1 MSHIRERLLIRAVA
15 TADAHDPPI
24 FRPPPKLKKGTTMTS
39 LRLRSQG
46 PRSLAQ
52 ARASAFSR
60 ATARTDRAAF
70 PRRPRLLTAL
80 LLLVCLLAATACAPG
95 QSLRSES
102 DSGGQV
108 TLRVSTWGND
118 SRVRLTQEA
127 VDAFTAANPDIK
139 VTIENTDWGG
149 YWDKLATMTAGDN
162 SPDVIQ
168 MDESYIAAYGTR
180 DALLDLGK
188 VKDDLDLSAMDAKV
202 LDTGKVG
209 GTLVGAPIGVANF
222 SVGVNPEVLKKAGVA
237 MPNDKTWTWDQLAQ
251 VAAQVTGKLGSQG
264 VYGFDGFGTGAAE
277 LGAWARQNG
286 EEIWP
291 TEGAGV
297 SQATITSFFD
307 YANKLVAM
315 KATPP
320 AEVQVENATAVL
332 DQSLFA
338 TNKAAFHLLFHTQIS
353 AFSAASGT
361 EMKLLRLPAQATGES
376 AKMVNKASMYWSVS
390 SRSQQAD
397 ASAKLIDF
405 LLTDPAATKV
415 LTTERG
421 IPAIP
426 AVQKEVAPLLDP
438 QAKIALDFSRSIT
451 PELVP
456 PPQVTPPNASGFS
469 TEFTPVGTDVLFGR
483 ISPADGATKVLSII
497 QSMK

>member
-1 MSHIRERLLIRAVA
+1 
-15 TADAHDPPI
+15 
-24 FRPPPKLKKGTTMTS
+24 MTS

-46 PRSLAQ
+46 PGSLAQ
-52 ARASAFSR
+52 ALASALSG

-70 PRRPRLLTAL
+70 PSRPRLLTAL

-149 YWDKLATMTAGDN
+149 YWDKLATMTAGGN

-168 MDESYIAAYGTR
+168 MDESYIAAYGAR
-180 DALLDLGK
+180 DALLDLGT
-188 VKDDLDLSAMDAKV
+188 VKDNLDLSAMDAKV
-202 LDTGKVG
+202 LDTGNVG
-209 GTLVGAPIGVANF
+209 ATLVGAPIGVANF
-222 SVGVNPEVLKKAGVA
+222 SVGVNPEVLKKAGVS

-264 VYGFDGFGTGAAE
+264 VYGFDGFGIGAAE

-286 EEIWP
+286 EEVWP
-291 TEGAGV
+291 TEGPGL

-353 AFSAASGT
+353 AFGTASGT

-376 AKMVNKASMYWSVS
+376 AEMVNKASMYWSVA
-390 SRSQQAD
+390 SRSEHAD

-438 QAKIALDFSRSIT
+438 QAKIALEFSQSIT

-456 PPQVTPPNASGFS
+456 PPQVTPANASGFS

-483 ISPADGATKVLSII
+483 STPAEGATKVLSII

>member
-1 MSHIRERLLIRAVA
+1 M
-15 TADAHDPPI
+15 
-24 FRPPPKLKKGTTMTS
+24 
-39 LRLRSQG
+39 
-46 PRSLAQ
+46 
-52 ARASAFSR
+52 
-60 ATARTDRAAF
+60 DRAAF
-70 PRRPRLLTAL
+70 PGRRRLLTAL
-80 LLLVCLLAATACAPG
+80 LLLVCLLAAAGCAPG
-95 QSLRSES
+95 QSQRSES
-102 DSGGQV
+102 ESGGPV

-118 SRVRLTQEA
+118 SRVRLTQNA

-139 VTIENTDWGG
+139 VTIENNDWSA

-168 MDESYIAAYGTR
+168 MDESYIAAYGAR
-180 DALLDLGK
+180 DALLDLGT
-188 VKDDLDLSAMDAKV
+188 VKDNLDLSAMDAKV
-202 LDTGKVG
+202 LGTGKVG

-222 SVGVNPEVLKKAGVA
+222 SVGVNPEVLKKAGVS
-237 MPNDKTWTWDQLAQ
+237 MPNDKTWTWDQFAQ
-251 VAAQVTGKLGSQG
+251 IAAQVTGKLGSQG
-264 VYGFDGFGTGAAE
+264 VYGLDGFGTGAAE
-277 LGAWARQNG
+277 LGAWARQKG
-286 EEIWP
+286 EEVWP
-291 TEGAGV
+291 TEGPGV
-297 SQATITSFFD
+297 SEATITSFFD

-320 AEVQVENATAVL
+320 AGRQVENATAVL

-353 AFSAASGT
+353 AFGTASGT
-361 EMKLLRLPAQATGES
+361 EMKLLRIPAQATAES
-376 AKMVNKASMYWSVS
+376 PKMVDKASMYWSVS
-390 SRSQQAD
+390 SRSKHAE
-397 ASAKLIDF
+397 ASARLIDF

-438 QAKIALDFSRSIT
+438 QATIALEFSQSIA

-483 ISPADGATKVLSII
+483 SSPADGATKVLAII

>member
-1 MSHIRERLLIRAVA
+1 MNHIRERLLIRAVA
-15 TADAHDPPI
+15 TTDPHDPPTSTT
-24 FRPPPKLKKGTTMTS
+24 PQTPKKGTTMTS
-39 LRLRSQG
+39 LRWRSQG
-46 PRSLAQ
+46 PGSLAQ
-52 ARASAFSR
+52 APASALRR
-60 ATARTDRAAF
+60 ATARTDRDAF
-70 PRRPRLLTAL
+70 PGRPRLITAL

-102 DSGGQV
+102 DSGGA

-118 SRVRLTQEA
+118 SRVKLTQEA

-168 MDESYIAAYGTR
+168 MDESYIAAYGAR
-180 DALLDLGK
+180 DALLDLGT
-188 VKDDLDLSAMDAKV
+188 VKDNLDLSAMDAKV

-222 SVGVNPEVLKKAGVA
+222 SVGVNPEVLKKAGVS

-251 VAAQVTGKLGSQG
+251 VAAQVTGKLGSEG

-286 EEIWP
+286 EEVWP
-291 TEGAGV
+291 TEGPAV

-307 YANKLVAM
+307 YANKLIAM

-353 AFSAASGT
+353 AFGAASGT
-361 EMKLLRLPAQATGES
+361 EMKLLRLPAQATGEPPN
-376 AKMVNKASMYWSVS
+376 MVDKASMYWSVAA
-390 SRSQQAD
+390 RSQQAE

-438 QAKIALDFSRSIT
+438 QAKIALEFTQSVTS
-451 PELVP
+451 ELVP

-469 TEFTPVGTDVLFGR
+469 AEFTPVGTDVLFGR
-483 ISPADGATKVLSII
+483 TSPADGATKVLSII

>member
-1 MSHIRERLLIRAVA
+1 
-15 TADAHDPPI
+15 
-24 FRPPPKLKKGTTMTS
+24 MTS
-39 LRLRSQG
+39 LRLRPQG
-46 PRSLAQ
+46 LR
-52 ARASAFSR
+52 
-60 ATARTDRAAF
+60 
-70 PRRPRLLTAL
+70 RLLPAL
-80 LLLVCLLAATACAPG
+80 LLLVCLVAAAACAPG
-95 QSLRSES
+95 QSQRSES
-102 DSGGQV
+102 DSGGAA

-118 SRVRLTQEA
+118 SRVRLTQQA
-127 VDAFTAANPDIK
+127 VDAFTAANPDVK

-168 MDESYIAAYGTR
+168 MDESYIAAYGSR
-180 DALLDLGK
+180 DALLDLGT
-188 VKDDLDLSAMDAKV
+188 VKDNLDLSAMDAKV
-202 LDTGKVG
+202 LGTGKVG
-209 GTLVGAPIGVANF
+209 ETLVGAPIGVANF
-222 SVGVNPEVLKKAGVA
+222 SVGVNPEVLKQAGVP
-237 MPNDKTWTWDQLAQ
+237 MPNDETWTWDQLAQ
-251 VAAQVTGKLGSQG
+251 VAAQVTRKLESQG

-277 LGAWARQNG
+277 LGAWARQHG
-286 EEIWP
+286 EEVWP
-291 TEGAGV
+291 TEGPGI

-320 AEVQVENATAVL
+320 AGRQVENATAVL

-353 AFSAASGT
+353 AFGTASGT

-376 AKMVNKASMYWSVS
+376 PNMVDKASMYWSVS
-390 SRSQQAD
+390 SRSQQAE

-426 AVQKEVAPLLDP
+426 AVQKEIAPLLDP
-438 QAKIALDFSRSIT
+438 QAKVALEFTQSIS
-451 PELVP
+451 PELAP

-469 TEFTPVGTDVLFGR
+469 AEFTPVGTEVLFGR
-483 ISPADGATKVLSII
+483 TSPADGATKVLSII
-497 QSMK
+497 ENMK